1 MFELELLIIFLQCK
15 YTYFFLKTTFLGQS
29 LHYVALMCDFFVL
42 WGQVVKTLIET
53 KSLIPG
59 ATEFDERT
67 LPPRHSERS
76 VGISKW
82 HEIATSDD
90 VLLAMTDKRDK
101 RPRRPKRPK
110 RSRYQQKGPSHP
122 YCPFGPY
129 GPYRPFGPHHPFGLF
144 GPYRQVKKFNQN
156 PCTARLYSFCRLSA
170 TSITLARVLA
180 KSLYFITSRLG
191 KSSGYSPTSCCISVL
206 ASSSVRQS
214 PTETLK

>member
-1 MFELELLIIFLQCK
+1 
-15 YTYFFLKTTFLGQS
+15 
-29 LHYVALMCDFFVL
+29 MCDFFCSVGSGGFCGVR
-42 WGQVVKTLIET
+42 W
-53 KSLIPG
+53 
-59 ATEFDERT
+59 TEFDERT
-67 LPPRHSERS
+67 LPPRHYERS

-110 RSRYQQKGPSHP
+110 RSRYQQKGRPS
-122 YCPFGPY
+122 
-129 GPYRPFGPHHPFGLF
+129 HPFGLLV
-144 GPYRQVKKFNQN
+144 PIVPIVPVT
-156 PCTARLYSFCRLSA
+156 PCHTARLYSFCRLSA

-180 KSLYFITSRLG
+180 RSLYFITSRLG